1 MTTPRVLVST
11 LLAAVLPQLAAQDV
25 RRTFAVRIDGRV
37 VGHCT
42 ETEQRTTED
51 GRDVVRF
58 HGRTLV
64 KVELL
69 GANIDQHVEQTWVL
83 AADTRA
89 VLRMES
95 VLVAGNTR
103 VAVAGRLTDAGFRL
117 DGSDAVLDPATVVI
131 APDLRWLRDRGP
143 GRAGHTVETDCLM
156 PELGGVQRL
165 HVRWAAEHERSL
177 EVLGEPT
184 PVRVYELL
192 VPAAGLQSTM
202 FVRSSDHELVRCD
215 LPAQQL
221 VMTQVAPSVVE
232 RLERVDLTGTI
243 LVRTNLDVE
252 DPSVLTSMRL
262 RAVIETRKDVTAE
275 DLNVPGQRFE
285 GTVQDGRID
294 GVFTIHSRRVAGE
307 HTPPFPVPADTFAAA
322 ALRPYLLPEPDIES
336 DDAGIAGKARELAAG
351 AANCLEV
358 VDRLARWAHDE
369 IPYEIPGGGSARR
382 TFETRRG
389 ECGGHSRVL
398 AAMLRSLGIPARTPM
413 GGMYVPLYGGS
424 FAQHMWTE
432 VWLGDAIGW
441 LPVDC
446 TAGQTTFAD
455 AGHIRLGDGV
465 APFGPKSI
473 EVLDHE
479 PKSAAVPFDPATR
492 RTDAWPW
499 QVDEPFVY
507 EWSIGGKAIG
517 DEQVVYR
524 GLHDGAH
531 RFDDR
536 VSLQDGRFVERTRTA
551 VGADGRLVC
560 LQVERSAGGN
570 QETIDVTLA
579 DGVATFA
586 RKSPEGDRSHTLP
599 VEPSVFGLHN
609 NCTVHFAIA
618 LSRIAP
624 LAEGA
629 RHRVRFVH
637 SEQRSVFTMSLR
649 VGGTEQIDVGGTRVP
664 ARVVHAD
671 LVGLPITLHVD
682 DDGRLLRYHQQQGD
696 VRIALQRLHAR

>member
-1 MTTPRVLVST
+1 MTIPRVFVLT
-11 LLAAVLPQLAAQDV
+11 LLATALPQLVAQEV

-42 ETEQRTTED
+42 ETEQRATED
-51 GRDVVRF
+51 GSDVVRF
-58 HGRTLV
+58 HSRTLV
-64 KVELL
+64 KIELL
-69 GANIDQHVEQTWVL
+69 GASIDQHVEQTWVL

-95 VLVAGNTR
+95 LLVAGNTR
-103 VAVAGRLTDAGFRL
+103 VAIAGRLTDAGFRL
-117 DGSDAVLDPATVVI
+117 DGSDVLLDPATVVI

-143 GRAGHTVETDCLM
+143 GRAGDQVETDCLM

-165 HVRWAAEHERSL
+165 RATWATDHERVL
-177 EVLGEPT
+177 EVLGKPT
-184 PVRVYELL
+184 PVRVYELT
-192 VPAAGLQSTM
+192 VPAVGLQSTM

-215 LPAQQL
+215 VPAQQL
-221 VMTQVAPSVVE
+221 VMAQVAPSVVE

-275 DLNVPGQRFE
+275 DLNVPGQQFE

-294 GVFTIHSRRVAGE
+294 GVFTIRSRRIAGAQ
-307 HTPPFPVPADTFAAA
+307 TPPFPVPAGTFAAA

-336 DDAGIAGKARELAAG
+336 DHAGIAAMARDLAAG

-369 IPYEIPGGGSARR
+369 IPYEIPGGGSARG

-432 VWLGDAIGW
+432 VWLGDPVGW

-455 AGHIRLGDGV
+455 AGHIRLGDRV

-479 PKSAAVPFDPATR
+479 PKRAAVVPDPATR

-499 QVDEPFVY
+499 PVDAPFVY
-507 EWSIGGKAIG
+507 EWSIGGKGIG
-517 DEQVVYR
+517 DEQIVYR
-524 GLHDGAH
+524 GLHDGVH
-531 RFDDR
+531 RFDGQL
-536 VSLQDGRFVERTRTA
+536 SLQGGRFVEQTRTA
-551 VGADGRLVC
+551 VGADGRLVSF
-560 LQVERSAGGN
+560 QAERTAGDQKQTVDVAQAEGIAVFQRRSA
-570 QETIDVTLA
+570 
-579 DGVATFA
+579 
-586 RKSPEGDRSHTLP
+586 EGDRSHTLP
-599 VEPSVFGLHN
+599 VDPSVFVLHN
-609 NCTVHFAIA
+609 NCTAHFAIA
-618 LSRIAP
+618 LCRIAP
-624 LAEGA
+624 LVEGA
-629 RHRVRFVH
+629 QHKVRFVH
-637 SEQRSVFTMSLR
+637 SEQRTVFAMSLR
-649 VGGTEQIDVGGTRVP
+649 VGGTEDVDVGADRVS

-682 DDGRLLRYHQQQGD
+682 DDGRLLRYHQKQGD
-696 VRIALQRLHAR
+696 VQIVLKQRHPR